1 MRKMFLTLDSASPA
15 QTEAMGRTLASRL
28 APGSFIAM
36 YGDLGAGKTAFTRGL
51 ASVLAPDDRVAS
63 PTYTIVNEYR
73 SGKYPFCHFDM
84 YRIESED
91 DLESIGFYD
100 YDKNAIFAI
109 EWSEKIPF
117 ALPECY
123 YKVTITK
130 EEEEGVRRI
139 EIERIGDDGNH
150 ENIIP

>member
-1 MRKMFLTLDSASPA
+1 MEFITNSPE
-15 QTEAMGRTLASRL
+15 QTEQVGAALGKILPPGTILA
-28 APGSFIAM
+28 
-36 YGDLGAGKTAFTRGL
+36 YEGDLGAGKTAFTRGL
-51 ASVLAPDDRVAS
+51 ASVLAPDDCITS

-73 SGKYPFCHFDM
+73 SGKQLFCHFDM

>member
-1 MRKMFLTLDSASPA
+1 MESSSPE
-15 QTEAMGRTLASRL
+15 QTETIGKILARTLK
-28 APGSFIAM
+28 PGDVVAL

-51 ASVLAPDDRVAS
+51 ASVLSPQDSITS

-73 SGKYPFCHFDM
+73 SGKQLFCHFDM

-100 YDKNAIFAI
+100 YDKKAIFAI

-123 YKVTITK
+123 YKVTIEKTEK
-130 EEEEGVRRI
+130 EGVRCI
-139 EIERIGDDGNH
+139 DIERIGDDGNH
-150 ENIIP
+150 ENLIP